1 MGGTYDDRMPTL
13 AWPWTHDASPHV
25 ERTPRVVSDAR
36 IAAIPGWFSRID
48 VALFRLFLGE
58 QVRQGEDGDL
68 AEMGV
73 YLGASATLIG
83 AYRQPGETFTVV
95 DLFGDSAPD
104 AENAAENRSYYGS
117 LSQDAFEAN
126 YRAVHDD
133 LPVVI
138 RGTSSTIRAR
148 AAHGRHRFVHVDASH
163 EYPHVREDIE
173 TARELLAPN
182 GIVVFDDFRSEY
194 FPGVG
199 AAVWPEL
206 ANGLVP
212 LAFSPEKLYATW
224 GDGER
229 WQRPL
234 CAWPDRA
241 RGSSRVH
248 QIAGHPV
255 LGVTSESERSRL
267 GEFVP
272 PVLAPVA
279 VRARRLLRF

>member
-1 MGGTYDDRMPTL
+1 MRSMPTL
-13 AWPWTHDASPHV
+13 AWPWTHDA
-25 ERTPRVVSDAR
+25 TPRVDRTRRVVSNAQ
-36 IAAIPGWFSRID
+36 IADIPGWFSGID
-48 VALFRLFLGE
+48 IALFRLFLGE
-58 QVRQGEDGDL
+58 QVRQGEEGDL

-104 AENAAENRSYYGS
+104 ADNDAEVRSYYDKV
-117 LSQDAFEAN
+117 SQQAFEAN
-126 YRAVHDD
+126 YRGVHGD
-133 LPVVI
+133 LPVVV
-138 RGTSSTIRAR
+138 RGTSSTIRGR
-148 AAHGRHRFVHVDASH
+148 AASGRHRFVHIDASH
-163 EYPHVREDIE
+163 EYPHVLEDIE
-173 TARELLAPN
+173 TARQLLAPN

-194 FPGVG
+194 FPSVG

-212 LAFSPEKLYATW
+212 LALSPEKLYATW
-224 GDGER
+224 GDAER

-234 CAWPDRA
+234 SAWPDRA
-241 RGSSRVH
+241 RVCSRVH

-255 LGVTSESERSRL
+255 LGVLSETERSRL

-272 PVLAPVA
+272 PVLAPIA
-279 VRARRLLRF
+279 VRARKLLRF